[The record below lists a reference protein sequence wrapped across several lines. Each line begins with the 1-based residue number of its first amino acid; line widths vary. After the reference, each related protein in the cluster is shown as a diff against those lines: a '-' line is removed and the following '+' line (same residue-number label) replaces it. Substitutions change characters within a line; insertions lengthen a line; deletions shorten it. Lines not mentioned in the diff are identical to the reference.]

1 MKNYHIALIVF
12 VIIYMFFDVLE
23 YIILK
28 RVKNV
33 KFKNYFDYKINYKK
47 YINEMKKLQKM
58 KKNENKNTNTNIEQ

>member
-1 MKNYHIALIVF
+1 MKNYYIALIVF
-12 VIIYMFFDVLE
+12 AIIYMFFDVLE

>member
-1 MKNYHIALIVF
+1 MKNYYIVLIVF

>member
-1 MKNYHIALIVF
+1 MKNYYIVLIVF
-12 VIIYMFFDVLE
+12 VFIYMFFDVLE

>member
-1 MKNYHIALIVF
+1 MKNYYIALIVF
-12 VIIYMFFDVLE
+12 VIVYMFFDVLE

-58 KKNENKNTNTNIEQ
+58 KKNENKNTNIEQ

>member
-1 MKNYHIALIVF
+1 MKNYYIALIIFSIV
-12 VIIYMFFDVLE
+12 YMFFDVLE

-58 KKNENKNTNTNIEQ
+58 KKSENKNTNIEQ

>member
-1 MKNYHIALIVF
+1 MKNYYIVLIVF
-12 VIIYMFFDVLE
+12 VFIYMFFDVLE

-58 KKNENKNTNTNIEQ
+58 KKNENKNTNIEQ

>member
-1 MKNYHIALIVF
+1 MKNYYIVLIVF
-12 VIIYMFFDVLE
+12 FIIYMFFDVLE

>member
-1 MKNYHIALIVF
+1 MKNYYIALIVF
-12 VIIYMFFDVLE
+12 VIIYMSFDVLE

>member
-1 MKNYHIALIVF
+1 MKNYYIVLIVF
-12 VIIYMFFDVLE
+12 VFIYMFFDVLE

-58 KKNENKNTNTNIEQ
+58 KKNENKNSNTNIEQ

>member
-1 MKNYHIALIVF
+1 MKNYYIVLIVF

-58 KKNENKNTNTNIEQ
+58 KKNENKNSNTNTDQ

>member
-1 MKNYHIALIVF
+1 MKNYYIALIVF
-12 VIIYMFFDVLE
+12 AIIYMFFDVLE

-47 YINEMKKLQKM
+47 YINEMKNLQKM

>member
-1 MKNYHIALIVF
+1 MKNYYIALIVF
-12 VIIYMFFDVLE
+12 AIIYMFFDVLE

-58 KKNENKNTNTNIEQ
+58 KKNENKNTNIEQ

>member
-1 MKNYHIALIVF
+1 MKNYYIALIVF
-12 VIIYMFFDVLE
+12 AIIYMFFDVLE

-58 KKNENKNTNTNIEQ
+58 KKSENKNINIEQ